1 MADRSRSCRT
11 ICGRRAAAPRLV
23 LTRTQLHVGVRP
35 QQHSVLDDEKRAMS
49 DKNECEFAWSS
60 RQWLELRRSLR
71 RRLGVR
77 ALCPASPRSEYPA
90 GQLAFD
96 QPRARS
102 GISTGRLFAK
112 VPEDRRTM
120 ARSRALGVD
129 GGRLETAS
137 RRGGTSSKT
146 ESAPHTIMSAERIDS
161 GGWVWPSATNPLRPH
176 LRPVRAEPLVVCGCT
191 SAAAVARHRH
201 SSLKPSG
208 PARYRPGKTPSRSRG
223 PKVMC
228 HDYLTAFHLPL
239 EPPLSRWTSQG
250 RVLA

>member
-1 MADRSRSCRT
+1 MARATAFLAAAAWRSRAMPCIAS
-11 ICGRRAAAPRLV
+11 
-23 LTRTQLHVGVRP
+23 
-35 QQHSVLDDEKRAMS
+35 KRI
-49 DKNECEFAWSS
+49 SS
-60 RQWLELRRSLR
+60 RTTCVRS
-71 RRLGVR
+71 
-77 ALCPASPRSEYPA
+77 ASCEVW
-90 GQLAFD
+90 D
-96 QPRARS
+96 
-102 GISTGRLFAK
+102 STGRLFAK